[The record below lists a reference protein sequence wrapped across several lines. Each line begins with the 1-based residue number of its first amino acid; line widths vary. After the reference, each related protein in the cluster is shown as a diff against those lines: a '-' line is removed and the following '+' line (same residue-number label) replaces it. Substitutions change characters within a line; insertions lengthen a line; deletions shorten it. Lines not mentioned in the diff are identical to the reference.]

1 MKLVSKNILTLTSLE
16 LKLNVWLVLALQLSA
31 FWALR
36 LRYLMWGEWSFDQ
49 GHNLLIARLIDY
61 GYQPYSE
68 IFMDRPPLFFWSIGP
83 AYSFFHSVEALQ
95 ITMLVY
101 SVLGVAAMIT
111 IGATLN
117 GRLTGLLAGFLLAF
131 NFRYFLPSATVMP
144 EMPAM
149 SLALVALAL
158 ALRYRTSG
166 RRRWLIASAA
176 TMGGS
181 FLINYFMP
189 WMVLLILLTLLA
201 PGKNAAAAALPAQA
215 GRRILVDGL
224 LWSLILLI
232 VAFGS
237 WLVYDVSQVLDQ
249 AILFHLLKSEG
260 TESSLAGNVELIWQ
274 TFANQP
280 VLTLWVIAGLAAAL
294 TRLKK
299 YGWLSLL
306 WFALT
311 LILALVY
318 SPLRSKHLLM
328 FTPMMALLAA
338 QGVAYVLAGKP
349 AHKPGLVRWGRVI
362 AGGLLLVLLVAELFN
377 PYEELA
383 KPRREMVD
391 QATQPLVA
399 LLQQFTAPTDCMITD
414 HPYLAFVSGRL
425 PPPWLAN
432 LSYARFDSGSLDTD
446 SLVARTEAAE
456 CQVVAPVLDRIK
468 NSNRDYYN
476 WAKANSLRVWVLDG
490 KEVMVGNPLKEA
502 QPLQPLHLN
511 FAGQVELVGADWRP
525 GERHGYLSLYW
536 KTLRPFNQ
544 NYKIFV
550 QLRNEQGQTVASA
563 DHEAYNGLIPMQLWR
578 VDTIFKDTNR
588 LDWPAELGP
597 GPYTFYVGLY
607 DPATLERLPIE
618 GDTSGENAAVIPG
631 ITVGQ

>member
-1 MKLVSKNILTLTSLE
+1 
-16 LKLNVWLVLALQLSA
+16 
-31 FWALR
+31 
-36 LRYLMWGEWSFDQ
+36 
-49 GHNLLIARLIDY
+49 
-61 GYQPYSE
+61 
-68 IFMDRPPLFFWSIGP
+68 MDRPPLFFWSIGP

-95 ITMLVY
+95 IAMVVY
-101 SVLGVAAMIT
+101 SILGVAALVA
-111 IGATLN
+111 IGASLT

-131 NFRYFLPSATVMP
+131 NFRYFLPAGTVMP
-144 EMPAM
+144 ELPAM

-158 ALRYRTSG
+158 ALRYRASG
-166 RRRWLIASAA
+166 RRRWLITSAVA
-176 TMGGS
+176 MGGS

-189 WMVLLILLTLLA
+189 WLVLLTLLILIVPA
-201 PGKNAAAAALPAQA
+201 KNSASLPAGL
-215 GRRILVDGL
+215 GRRILAVGVP
-224 LWSLILLI
+224 WSLILLL

-237 WLVYDVSQVLDQ
+237 WLVYDIRQVLDQ
-249 AILFHLLKSEG
+249 AVLFHLLKTEG
-260 TESSLAGNVELIWQ
+260 TESSLAGNVALIWQ
-274 TFANQP
+274 TFATQP
-280 VLTLWVIAGLAAAL
+280 LLTLWGIAGLVAAL

-299 YGWLSLL
+299 FGWLPLL
-306 WFALT
+306 WFILT

-328 FTPMMALLAA
+328 FTPIMALLAA
-338 QGVAYVLAGKP
+338 QGIVYVLAIKP
-349 AHKPGLVRWGRVI
+349 ARKPGLLRWGRI
-362 AGGLLLVLLVAELFN
+362 ITGGLLLILLVAELFQ
-377 PYEELA
+377 PFEALA
-383 KPRREMVD
+383 RPRREMVN
-391 QATQPLVA
+391 QEMQPLVG
-399 LLQQFTAPTDCMITD
+399 LLQQFTAPTDCLITD
-414 HPYLAFVSGRL
+414 HPYLAFVSGRM

-432 LSYARFDSGSLDTD
+432 LSYARFTSGNLDTQ
-446 SLVARTEAAE
+446 SLVAQTEAAE

-490 KEVMVGNPLKEA
+490 KEVMLGNPLQEA
-502 QPLQPLHLN
+502 HPALPLHLN

-525 GERHGYLSLYW
+525 GERHGYLTLYW

-550 QLRNEQGQTVASA
+550 QLRNEQGQTLASA

-578 VDTIFKDTNR
+578 VNTIFKDTNR

-618 GDTSGENAAVIPG
+618 GDTSGENAAIIPG
-631 ITVGQ
+631 ITVGP

>member
-1 MKLVSKNILTLTSLE
+1 MKLVSKNISTLSSID
-16 LKLNVWLVLALQLSA
+16 LKINLWLVLVLQLSA
-31 FWALR
+31 SWALR

-49 GHNLLIARLIDY
+49 GHNLLIARLIDQ

-95 ITMLVY
+95 ILMIGY
-101 SVLGVAAMIT
+101 SMLGVAAMIA
-111 IGATLN
+111 IGASLN
-117 GRLTGLLAGFLLAF
+117 GGLTGLLAGFLLAF
-131 NFRYFLPSATVMP
+131 NFRYFLPAGTVMP

-166 RRRWLIASAA
+166 RRRWLVASAVA
-176 TMGGS
+176 MGGS
-181 FLINYFMP
+181 LLINYFMP
-189 WMVLLILLTLLA
+189 WMILLIPLTLVA
-201 PGKNAAAAALPAQA
+201 PAKNGAATILSARSV
-215 GRRILVDGL
+215 RRILTDGL
-224 LWSLILLI
+224 LWSLILLF
-232 VAFGS
+232 VAFGT
-237 WLVYDVSQVLDQ
+237 WFIYDARQVLDQ
-249 AILFHLLKSEG
+249 AVLFHLLKTEG
-260 TESSLAGNVELIWQ
+260 TESSLAGNIALIWQ
-274 TFANQP
+274 IFADQP
-280 VLTLWVIAGLAAAL
+280 ILTLWLIAGLAAAL
-294 TRLKK
+294 TRLKQ
-299 YGWLSLL
+299 YGWLPLL
-306 WFALT
+306 WFTLT

-328 FTPMMALLAA
+328 FTPIMALLAA
-338 QGVAYVLAGKP
+338 QGVAYLLAGRQAPKP
-349 AHKPGLVRWGRVI
+349 DLVRWGRI
-362 AGGLLLVLLVAELFN
+362 ITGGLLLLLLVAELFK
-377 PYEELA
+377 PYEALA

-399 LLQQFTAPTDCMITD
+399 LLQQFTTPTDCMITD

-432 LSYARFDSGSLDTD
+432 LSYARFTSGSLDTQG
-446 SLVARTEAAE
+446 LVAQTEASE

-468 NSNRDYYN
+468 NSDRDYYN

-490 KEVMVGNPLKEA
+490 KEIMLGNPLHEA
-502 QPLQPLHLN
+502 HPLQPLHLN
-511 FAGQVELVGADWRP
+511 FTSQVELVGADWRP
-525 GERHGYLSLYW
+525 GERHGYLTLYW

-550 QLRNEQGQTVASA
+550 QLRNEQGQTIASA

-578 VDTIFKDTNR
+578 VDAIFKDTNR

-618 GDTSGENAAVIPG
+618 GDTSGENAALIPG
-631 ITVGQ
+631 ITVRQ